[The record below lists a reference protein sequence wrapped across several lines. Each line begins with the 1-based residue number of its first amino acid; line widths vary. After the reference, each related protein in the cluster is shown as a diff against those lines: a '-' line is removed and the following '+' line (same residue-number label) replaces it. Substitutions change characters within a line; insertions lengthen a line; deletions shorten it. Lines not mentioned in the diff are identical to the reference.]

1 MYIGN
6 IDISSLLKA
15 FKKFELFRTTGKT
28 EIEQAGIIQAFEYT
42 FELSW
47 KMMKKILE
55 DQGIK
60 TVTPKETL
68 RLAARAG
75 FIDAPEI
82 WFSFLE
88 KRNLTS
94 HTYNEHEVEAVISVC
109 DSFSDEVKKFL
120 KNIGVSSNQY

>member
-15 FKKFELFRTTGKT
+15 FKKFDLFRKTGKT
-28 EIEQAGIIQAFEYT
+28 EIEQAGIIQSFEYT

-47 KMMKKILE
+47 KIMKKILN

-60 TVTPKETL
+60 AVTPKETL
-68 RLAARAG
+68 RFAAQAG
-75 FIDAPEI
+75 FIDNPEL

-94 HTYNEHEVEAVISVC
+94 HTYNEDEVEAVLSVC
-109 DSFSDEVKKFL
+109 DSFADEVKKFL
-120 KNIGVSSNQY
+120 KNIGVPEDQY